1 MHFFALSLMAPT
13 RATTRAKAPAWACLS
28 EPRTHGSK
36 VHAARPLGRPHAP
49 TYHRPYLL
57 DQPDTA
63 QHLLAWFDHKQHDRD
78 MPWRQAWIEPD
89 VPHSSKRPRLDA
101 EAPLTREERIQ
112 RRAYEVWISEIMLQ
126 QTRVETVREYWKAWM
141 EKWPTLEALAN
152 ASVDDVL
159 AVWRGLGYYGRA
171 RRIHEAAQ
179 KVMTDP
185 HLRGQL
191 PANAQEL
198 MEHIPGVGPY
208 TAGAIS
214 SIVFGH
220 AVPILDGN
228 VARVLCRQTGLYSDP
243 RAKST
248 NDLLWHMARMLVES
262 VAPHERSDVPGRWNQ
277 GLMELG
283 STLCTPTRPGCDTC
297 PIKPTCLTYA
307 EGRMYEGD
315 LAQSEEKDMEDL
327 CTWCAPIPDP
337 ADDSTDVET
346 TSPKK
351 KKSLQQ
357 MTLTGKKAAP
367 PKKSQGLDLCTK
379 YTQLFPMRIAKQPPR
394 NETRL
399 VCIIRATSFD
409 GVDLAE
415 PLYMISQRPDQGL
428 LAKLW
433 EFPTDILP
441 IPYDE
446 ELDDSTCMD
455 RTHDFVAS
463 LRPPPPMRTS
473 ADQGPAAGNAPVIL
487 RPTNVRRLG
496 RVRHEFS
503 HLHWHMHVVLAEVDA
518 LSPRESN
525 RRDKTLAA
533 SASPSSYM
541 QPIEWAL
548 ADGVE
553 AASMGTGLQRC
564 WSLLTRSV

>member
-1 MHFFALSLMAPT
+1 
-13 RATTRAKAPAWACLS
+13 
-28 EPRTHGSK
+28 
-36 VHAARPLGRPHAP
+36 
-49 TYHRPYLL
+49 
-57 DQPDTA
+57 
-63 QHLLAWFDHKQHDRD
+63 
-78 MPWRQAWIEPD
+78 
-89 VPHSSKRPRLDA
+89 
-101 EAPLTREERIQ
+101 
-112 RRAYEVWISEIMLQ
+112 
-126 QTRVETVREYWKAWM
+126 
-141 EKWPTLEALAN
+141 
-152 ASVDDVL
+152 
-159 AVWRGLGYYGRA
+159 
-171 RRIHEAAQ
+171 
-179 KVMTDP
+179 
-185 HLRGQL
+185 
-191 PANAQEL
+191 
-198 MEHIPGVGPY
+198 
-208 TAGAIS
+208 
-214 SIVFGH
+214 
-220 AVPILDGN
+220 
-228 VARVLCRQTGLYSDP
+228 
-243 RAKST
+243 
-248 NDLLWHMARMLVES
+248 
-262 VAPHERSDVPGRWNQ
+262 
-277 GLMELG
+277 
-283 STLCTPTRPGCDTC
+283 
-297 PIKPTCLTYA
+297 
-307 EGRMYEGD
+307 
-315 LAQSEEKDMEDL
+315 MEDL

-473 ADQGPAAGNAPVIL
+473 ADQGPAAVNAPVTL

-533 SASPSSYM
+533 SASPSSYV

>member
-13 RATTRAKAPAWACLS
+13 RATTRATSRAKTPAWACLS

-36 VHAARPLGRPHAP
+36 VHAARPLGRPHPP

-214 SIVFGH
+214 SIVFGLSLIH
-220 AVPILDGN
+220 I
-228 VARVLCRQTGLYSDP
+228 S
-243 RAKST
+243 
-248 NDLLWHMARMLVES
+248 E
-262 VAPHERSDVPGRWNQ
+262 
-277 GLMELG
+277 
-283 STLCTPTRPGCDTC
+283 PTRP
-297 PIKPTCLTYA
+297 Y
-307 EGRMYEGD
+307 
-315 LAQSEEKDMEDL
+315 
-327 CTWCAPIPDP
+327 
-337 ADDSTDVET
+337 
-346 TSPKK
+346 
-351 KKSLQQ
+351 
-357 MTLTGKKAAP
+357 
-367 PKKSQGLDLCTK
+367 
-379 YTQLFPMRIAKQPPR
+379 
-394 NETRL
+394 
-399 VCIIRATSFD
+399 
-409 GVDLAE
+409 
-415 PLYMISQRPDQGL
+415 
-428 LAKLW
+428 
-433 EFPTDILP
+433 
-441 IPYDE
+441 
-446 ELDDSTCMD
+446 
-455 RTHDFVAS
+455 
-463 LRPPPPMRTS
+463 
-473 ADQGPAAGNAPVIL
+473 
-487 RPTNVRRLG
+487 
-496 RVRHEFS
+496 
-503 HLHWHMHVVLAEVDA
+503 
-518 LSPRESN
+518 
-525 RRDKTLAA
+525 
-533 SASPSSYM
+533 
-541 QPIEWAL
+541 
-548 ADGVE
+548 
-553 AASMGTGLQRC
+553 
-564 WSLLTRSV
+564 